1 MKDVEGM
8 KREVL
13 YSHEK
18 EKRRSLLLYC
28 KMRVRDLQ
36 EKVVDRDLMQ
46 RRKERA
52 TIDHIGIDTLEE
64 VE

>member
-1 MKDVEGM
+1 MEEI

-18 EKRRSLLLYC
+18 EKRRSLLLYY

-36 EKVVDRDLMQ
+36 GKVVDRDLMQ

-52 TIDHIGIDTLEE
+52 MIDHIGINTLEE
-64 VE
+64 AE